1 MKNFMIKSAKQ
12 NIQIANKSAAANI
25 NIANEQEQY
34 YMITQLPIKTKVL
47 KRE

>member
-25 NIANEQEQY
+25 NNIANEQEQY
-34 YMITQLPIKTKVL
+34 YMIT
-47 KRE
+47 